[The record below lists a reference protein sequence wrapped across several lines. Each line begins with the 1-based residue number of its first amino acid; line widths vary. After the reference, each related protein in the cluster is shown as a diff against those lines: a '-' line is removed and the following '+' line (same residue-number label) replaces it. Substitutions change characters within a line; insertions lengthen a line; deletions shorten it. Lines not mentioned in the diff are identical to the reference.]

1 MLSKLSIEGL
11 EGCLMRI
18 HQLGEQQQVYS
29 EGAFRSTN
37 GLLQQVAA
45 HNIVPTLDPVSVPC
59 RSFHCAIATCSN
71 ILLKEFFNWHSTL
84 CGWQS
89 TG

>member
-18 HQLGEQQQVYS
+18 HQLGEQEEVYS

-37 GLLQQVAA
+37 GVLQQVAVRNA
-45 HNIVPTLDPVSVPC
+45 VPMLEPDSMPC
-59 RSFHCAIATCSN
+59 RLFHCAIATCSST
-71 ILLKEFFNWHSTL
+71 LLNEFFNWHSTL